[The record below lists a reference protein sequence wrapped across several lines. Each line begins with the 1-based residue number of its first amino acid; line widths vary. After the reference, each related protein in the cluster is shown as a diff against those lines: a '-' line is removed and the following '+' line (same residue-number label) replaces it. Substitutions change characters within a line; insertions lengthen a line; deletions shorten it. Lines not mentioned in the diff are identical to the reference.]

1 MSVEMMKNSLYNM
14 DVRKTLFDNG
24 IEDANDF
31 LSKINTDVKVNDDVK
46 SNDDVKVNDGV
57 KSNDCVNLEDSI

>member
-24 IEDANDF
+24 IEDAKDF
-31 LSKINTDVKVNDDVK
+31 LSKLNDKKLNHDEKVCEDDVDVKLNDNK
-46 SNDDVKVNDGV
+46 
-57 KSNDCVNLEDSI
+57 NLEDSV